1 MKQEIDYTEFIE
13 RYIQG
18 EMSPEEHNWFEKEI
32 EGNLSL
38 KDEIDLRKQVDSVLS
53 DKDLIDLK
61 MQLDQI
67 HQEIFE
73 VTEKGKGAIS
83 KLYRRV
89 YLTASALAIFAIAFT
104 VYLANRNFTNDK
116 LVELYYQPAQT
127 TMSFRS
133 ADPSIDILSQA
144 LELYNEKDY
153 ISAIEVFEMLLEE
166 DQSQVGLNLYS
177 GISHM
182 EIEQFDEANKKFKKV
197 LANQP
202 NPFVESA
209 NWYLGMC
216 YIMTNERAKAAT
228 QFELLAN
235 ADGYYQDNAKKILNR
250 IK

>member
-38 KDEIDLRKQVDSVLS
+38 KDEINLRKQVDSVLS

-73 VTEKGKGAIS
+73 VTEKGKGAIR
-83 KLYRRV
+83 KIYRRV
-89 YLTASALAIFAIAFT
+89 YLTASALAVFAIAFS
-104 VYLANRNFTNDK
+104 VYMANRNFTGDK

-133 ADPSIDILSQA
+133 ADPSQDILSRA
-144 LELYNEKDY
+144 MDLYNAKDY
-153 ISAIEVFEMLLEE
+153 IRAIEVFEMLLHE
-166 DQSQVGLNLYS
+166 DQSQIGLNLYS

-182 EIEQFDEANKKFKKV
+182 EIEQFDEANKRFKKI

-216 YIMTNERAKAAT
+216 YIMTNDRDKAAT

-235 ADGYYQDNAKKILNR
+235 TDGYYQDNAKKILKR

>member
-1 MKQEIDYTEFIE
+1 MKQEMDYTEFIE

-18 EMSPEEHNWFEKEI
+18 EMSPEEIIWFEKEI

-38 KDEIDLRKQVDSVLS
+38 KDEINLRKQVDSVLS
-53 DKDLIDLK
+53 DKDMIDLK

-73 VTEKGKGAIS
+73 VTEKGKGAIRQI
-83 KLYRRV
+83 YRRV
-89 YLTASALAIFAIAFT
+89 YITASALAVFAIAFT
-104 VYLANRNFTNDK
+104 IYMANRNFSNDK

-127 TMSFRS
+127 TMNFRS
-133 ADPSIDILSQA
+133 AEPSKDILSEAMEYYNSEDYQQA
-144 LELYNEKDY
+144 IKL
-153 ISAIEVFEMLLEE
+153 FEMILQK
-166 DQSQVGLNLYS
+166 DQNQVGVNLYS

-182 EIEQFDEANKKFKKV
+182 EIQEYEEANKRFKKI
-197 LANQP
+197 LDNQP

-216 YIMTNERAKAAT
+216 YIMTDKRAKATT
-228 QFELLAN
+228 QFELLSKTN
-235 ADGYYQDNAKKILNR
+235 GYYQENAKKILKR